1 MTTGSFQMARRKSKR
16 SPRRR
21 FTGLAVLPAL
31 EAYVQTSIWTNAA
44 LHVSPIEFFTGIIGS
59 SNQLASQ
66 SGFNPGRDGTAITLP
81 ELLGAGPGGVGGNFG
96 TYAANLP
103 EAINKNM
110 GGIEGVMMTGLKSA
124 GVGIGFNLVKK
135 MTRKARSG
143 LNRQIL
149 KPLGVSDM
157 IRV

>member
-1 MTTGSFQMARRKSKR
+1 MARRKSKR
-16 SPRRR
+16 SPRRK

-31 EAYVQTSIWTNAA
+31 EAYVQTSIWTEAA
-44 LHVSPIEFFTGIIGS
+44 LNVNPIEFFTGVVGGKYLPGS
-59 SNQLASQ
+59 D
-66 SGFNPGRDGTAITLP
+66 DGKVITLP

-96 TYAANLP
+96 SYAKNLP

-110 GGIEGVMMTGLKSA
+110 GGIEGVFMTGIKSA
-124 GVGIGFNLVKK
+124 GVGIGFRLISK

-149 KPLGVSDM
+149 KPLGVSSM
-157 IRV
+157 VRL

>member
-1 MTTGSFQMARRKSKR
+1 MITGDLKPMARRKNKR

-31 EAYVQTSIWTNAA
+31 EAYVQTSIWTEAA
-44 LHVSPIEFFTGIIGS
+44 LGVNPVQFFTGITEK
-59 SNQLASQ
+59 
-66 SGFNPGRDGTAITLP
+66 GFNPGADGGSVITLP

-96 TYAANLP
+96 SYAKDLP

-110 GGIEGVMMTGLKSA
+110 GGIEGVIMTGLKSA

-149 KPLGVSDM
+149 KPLGVSSM
-157 IRV
+157 IKL

>member
-1 MTTGSFQMARRKSKR
+1 MARRKNKR

-31 EAYVQTSIWTNAA
+31 EAYVQTAIWTEAA
-44 LHVSPIEFFTGIIGS
+44 LGVNPVQFFTGITS
-59 SNQLASQ
+59 K
-66 SGFNPGRDGTAITLP
+66 GFNPGSDGGSVITLP

-96 TYAANLP
+96 SYASNLP

-110 GGIEGVMMTGLKSA
+110 GGIEGVIMTGLKSA

-149 KPLGVSDM
+149 KPLGVSSM
-157 IRV
+157 IKL

>member
-1 MTTGSFQMARRKSKR
+1 MIRDVIQMARRKSKR

-31 EAYVQTSIWTNAA
+31 EAYVQTSIWTEAA
-44 LHVSPIEFFTGIIGS
+44 LGVNPVEFFTGITS
-59 SNQLASQ
+59 K
-66 SGFNPGRDGTAITLP
+66 GFNPGADGGQVITLP

-96 TYAANLP
+96 SYASNLP

-110 GGIEGVMMTGLKSA
+110 GGIEGVIMTGLKSA

-149 KPLGVSDM
+149 KPLGVSSM
-157 IRV
+157 IKL

>member
-1 MTTGSFQMARRKSKR
+1 MARRKSKR
-16 SPRRR
+16 SPRRK

-31 EAYVQTSIWTNAA
+31 EAYVQTSIWTEAA
-44 LHVSPIEFFTGIIGS
+44 LNVNPIEFFTGVVG
-59 SNQLASQ
+59 
-66 SGFNPGRDGTAITLP
+66 GKFNPGKDSGEVITLP

-96 TYAANLP
+96 AYAKNLP

-110 GGIEGVMMTGLKSA
+110 GGIQGVLTTGLYSA
-124 GVGIGFNLVKK
+124 GVGIGFRLVNK

-149 KPLGVSDM
+149 KPLGVSSM
-157 IRV
+157 VRL

>member
-1 MTTGSFQMARRKSKR
+1 MARRKKSR
-16 SPRRR
+16 TPRRR
-21 FTGLAVLPAL
+21 FRGLSVLPAL
-31 EAYVQTSIWTNAA
+31 EAYVQTSIWTEAA
-44 LHVSPIEFFTGIIGS
+44 LGVNPVEFFTGVTS
-59 SNQLASQ
+59 K
-66 SGFNPGRDGTAITLP
+66 GFKPGTDGGDVITLP

-96 TYAANLP
+96 SYASNLP

-110 GGIEGVMMTGLKSA
+110 GGIEGVIMTGLKSA
-124 GVGIGFNLVKK
+124 GVGIGFNLIKK

-157 IRV
+157 IKL

>member
-1 MTTGSFQMARRKSKR
+1 MARRKKQVR
-16 SPRRR
+16 SRKR

-31 EAYVQTSIWTNAA
+31 EAYVQTSIWTEAA
-44 LHVSPIEFFTGIIGS
+44 LHVSPIEFFTGVISS
-59 SNQLASQ
+59 SNSHASQ
-66 SGFNPGRDGTAITLP
+66 SGFNPGRDGSPITLP

-96 TYAANLP
+96 TSASNLTG
-103 EAINKNM
+103 AITKNM
-110 GGIEGVMMTGLKSA
+110 GGIEGVIMTGLKSA

-157 IRV
+157 VKI